1 MVLHLDL
8 SSKGVY
14 FRKQIMISP
23 MPIHPFV
30 SRNAEVACRQDQQA
44 ITSMGVKAERE
55 PCLVSFFH
63 YQFSIF
69 FPREKTVIFTFIF
82 HAVMVSW
89 KVAFVKLNEYFICV
103 PGRLEI
109 RSECANLFPLA

>member
-1 MVLHLDL
+1 
-8 SSKGVY
+8 
-14 FRKQIMISP
+14 

-69 FPREKTVIFTFIF
+69 FSQREDCHLHF
-82 HAVMVSW
+82 
-89 KVAFVKLNEYFICV
+89 YFPCSDGFMESGIC
-103 PGRLEI
+103 EI
-109 RSECANLFPLA
+109 K